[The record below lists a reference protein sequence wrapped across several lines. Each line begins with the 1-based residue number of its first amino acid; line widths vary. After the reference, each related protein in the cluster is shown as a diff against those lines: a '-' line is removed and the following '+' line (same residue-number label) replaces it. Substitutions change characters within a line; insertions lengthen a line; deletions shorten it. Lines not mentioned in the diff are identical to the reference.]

1 MLKVVTGNLKE
12 IELLDAMCGTGK
24 SYNLFKFIAS
34 KPTER
39 YLYVTPMLSEVSTRP
54 AEELAKFDE
63 CGVVFEEPTG
73 HGFRTKGDHLL
84 ALLAEGRNA
93 ICTHALYLGLGLA
106 GQTSIARFGY
116 TTVLDE
122 ELGMIEPL
130 NDTQLAKEDRK
141 VLVQEK
147 VITTDADGRVVWNN
161 AAWGDGD
168 SAFAEVRKMA
178 EDGNLYSTLDGTFFN
193 VQLPIELIT
202 ASKRVIVAT
211 YLFEGSV
218 LQAFL
223 KIKGITH
230 RPFDFEGLMLRDEAE
245 LKAALRERIEM
256 LDCHNST
263 DKLLRSLK
271 VPVDDLAAKKR
282 SSVFSAS
289 WYMNA
294 KKDHVEL
301 VGNYIRS
308 IARQMDAKPDTL
320 LYTLPSTI
328 AGKRGD
334 KWVKRGKVLKVKG
347 FSPENCFLHKGARAT
362 NDFVHKTS
370 AIHVYNRYPHPAVVR
385 YLEEQ
390 GGRVDQDNFALA
402 EMIQWFFRTAIRVPN
417 GPKVTL
423 HIASPRMAALFQNW
437 LVK

>member
-24 SYNLFKFIAS
+24 SHNLFKFIAS
-34 KPTER
+34 KPTEQ

-73 HGFRTKGDHLL
+73 EGFRTKGDHLL
-84 ALLAEGRNA
+84 ALLAEGKNA

-116 TTVLDE
+116 TTVIDE

-130 NDTQLAKEDRK
+130 NDAQLAKEDRK

-147 VITTDADGRVVWNN
+147 VITTDADGKVVWNN
-161 AAWGDGD
+161 EAWGSGE

-178 EDGNLYSTLDGTFFN
+178 EDGSLYSTQDGTFFN
-193 VQLPIELIT
+193 VQLPIELVT

-211 YLFEGSV
+211 YMFEGSV
-218 LQAFL
+218 FEAFL

-230 RPFDFEGLMLRDEAE
+230 KPFEFDGLQLRNEAE
-245 LKAALRERIEM
+245 LKTAIRERVEL
-256 LDCHNST
+256 LDCSGT
-263 DKLLRSLK
+263 SDKLLRSLK
-271 VPVDDLAAKKR
+271 VPVDDLAAKRKN
-282 SSVFSAS
+282 SVFSAT
-289 WYMNA
+289 WYRNA
-294 KKDHVEL
+294 TKDQVKL
-301 VGNYIRS
+301 VGNYVRNV
-308 IARQMDAKPDTL
+308 ARQMDAKPENL
-320 LYTLPSTI
+320 LYTLPSTV

-334 KWVKRGKVLKVKG
+334 RWVKSGKVLKVKG

-362 NDFVHKTS
+362 NDYVHKTS

-417 GPKVTL
+417 GPKVKL
-423 HIASPRMAALFQNW
+423 HIASPRMASLFQNW
-437 LVK
+437 LER